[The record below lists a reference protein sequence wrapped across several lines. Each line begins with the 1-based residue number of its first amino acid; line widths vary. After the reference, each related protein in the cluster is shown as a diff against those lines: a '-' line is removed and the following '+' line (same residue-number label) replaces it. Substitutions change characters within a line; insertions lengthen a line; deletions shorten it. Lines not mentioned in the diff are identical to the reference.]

1 LKLVLVGHGLVT
13 ILRVAVITPDV
24 RFEGF
29 TSDDW
34 LLLGE
39 IFRPRVTPA
48 SAGPGEAAGNV
59 DGSRPSRSG
68 GVVAVS
74 TGQRLRKL
82 VSTTRGRLDL
92 YSGPWPEALEDLARR
107 HGAAWVLHLH
117 TGALEE
123 LMERFGQRL
132 RPEHDYLAQVLLLL
146 RILRELDLEGA
157 LCTWP
162 RRIAAWPI
170 PSEALVTRAFD
181 AFCPDG
187 RAVLLGV
194 FADGHLATSLAAR
207 RRGAGFDWIL
217 GPDELRTEMGLVSG
231 DWTRDYRHLARAAEL
246 RVGPL
251 ALGCFGELGTL
262 QQLVRHTA
270 GPGSWA
276 TAVAARDIIISPVAP
291 AVAVPLGIDL
301 GRAAVAAAR
310 GLVNRLAA
318 SSWLA
323 ADGTLLP
330 ALERFSQ
337 RYGIDRDIES
347 LLGFNPLGVLRQL
360 LSRD

>member
-1 LKLVLVGHGLVT
+1 M
-13 ILRVAVITPDV
+13 ITPDV
-24 RFEGF
+24 RFDGF
-29 TSDDW
+29 TGDDW
-34 LLLGE
+34 SLLGE
-39 IFRPRVTPA
+39 IFRPRLVPGSIGPDGT
-48 SAGPGEAAGNV
+48 AGAA
-59 DGSRPSRSG
+59 DGSGPLRSG

-82 VSTTRGRLDL
+82 VSTTRGRLDPR
-92 YSGPWPEALEDLARR
+92 SGPWPEALDDLARR

-132 RPEHDYLAQVLLLL
+132 RPEQDYLAQVLLLL

-157 LCTWP
+157 LATWP
-162 RRIAAWPI
+162 RRISAWPV
-170 PSEALVTRAFD
+170 PSETVVAGAFD

-194 FADGHLATSLAAR
+194 FDHGHLATSLAAR

-217 GPDELRTEMGLVSG
+217 GPDELRAEMGLVSG

-251 ALGCFGELGTL
+251 ALGCFGELSTFQAL
-262 QQLVRHTA
+262 SRHTSQ
-270 GPGSWA
+270 PGSWA
-276 TAVAARDIIISPVAP
+276 TAVAARDVIISPVAP

-310 GLVNRLAA
+310 GLVSRLAA

-347 LLGFNPLGVLRQL
+347 WLGFNPLGLLRQL
-360 LSRD
+360 LSRE

>member
-1 LKLVLVGHGLVT
+1 M
-13 ILRVAVITPDV
+13 ITPDV

-39 IFRPRVTPA
+39 IFRPRSSPA
-48 SAGPGEAAGNV
+48 AVDLGETAQAAG
-59 DGSRPSRSG
+59 GSDSTRSG

-82 VSTTRGRLDL
+82 ISTTRGRLDPR
-92 YSGPWPEALEDLARR
+92 SGPWPEALEDLARR
-107 HGAAWVLHLH
+107 HGAEWVLHLH

-132 RPEHDYLAQVLLLL
+132 RPDQDYLAQVLLLL

-157 LCTWP
+157 LGTWP
-162 RRIAAWPI
+162 RRIAAWPV
-170 PSEALVTRAFD
+170 PSEALVARAFD

-194 FADGHLATSLAAR
+194 FDDGHLATSLAAR

-217 GPDELRTEMGLVSG
+217 GPDELRAEMGLVSG
-231 DWTRDYRHLARAAEL
+231 DWTRDYRHLVRAAEL

-251 ALGCFGELGTL
+251 ALGCFGELDTL
-262 QQLVRHTA
+262 QQLAHHNSQ
-270 GPGSWA
+270 PGSWA
-276 TAVAARDIIISPVAP
+276 TAVAARDVIISPVAP

-310 GLVNRLAA
+310 GIVNRLAA
-318 SSWLA
+318 SSRLA
-323 ADGTLLP
+323 ADGALFP
-330 ALERFSQ
+330 ALERLSQ

-347 LLGFNPLGVLRQL
+347 LLGFNPLGLLRQL
-360 LSRD
+360 LSRE